1 MKKVFLF
8 AAVIS
13 AFSFA
18 SCKKD
23 YTCTCTTSYA
33 GLTASTSTT
42 IHDTKSKA
50 SSACTA
56 EETSSSVGGVSATTT
71 CVIK

>member
-8 AAVIS
+8 AAVIT

-23 YTCTCTTSYA
+23 YTCTCTSTAASGAA
-33 GLTASTSTT
+33 GITTSTT

-50 SSACTA
+50 TTACNNLTTASAGF
-56 EETSSSVGGVSATTT
+56 ETCAV
-71 CVIK
+71 K

>member
-8 AAVIS
+8 AAVIT

-23 YTCTCTTSYA
+23 YTCTCTT
-33 GLTASTSTT
+33 TAASGVPGVTTSTT

-50 SSACTA
+50 
-56 EETSSSVGGVSATTT
+56 TTT
-71 CVIK
+71 CNNATTASAGTETCSVK